1 MDWSLALAAAI
12 SIVCVSL
19 AAALTL
25 WSAGAALPDGR
36 RKGLARQIARTAGAT
51 SAPSPLMLA
60 SLAGV
65 MVLAGLVPWGL
76 AAPPEIG
83 PWRSVFPA
91 LGCGFL
97 LVFLSHGA
105 GAWTVR
111 QGTTFARNDRR
122 FFAPLSLALAAGYAV
137 LLAPWF
143 F

>member
-1 MDWSLALAAAI
+1 MDWSLALAAAM
-12 SIVCVSL
+12 SIVCLAL
-19 AAALTL
+19 AAALAL
-25 WSAGAALPDGR
+25 WSAGTALPEGR

-60 SLAGV
+60 CLAGV
-65 MVLAGLVPWGL
+65 FLLAALLPWGL

-91 LGCGFL
+91 LGCAFL
-97 LVFLSHGA
+97 AVFLSHGA
-105 GAWTVR
+105 SAWTVR
-111 QGTTFARNDRR
+111 QGATFARNDRR
-122 FFAPLSLALAAGYAV
+122 IFAPLSLALAAGYAI